1 MMAWVIFYTLAQS
14 LLLLSGT
21 IPLFTGL
28 CLQWT
33 RIQLPPSSKAHL
45 SPALLETSDSKW
57 RMLSWD
63 LYNLVANYLYISFLF
78 QCSVVSNS
86 LQPHGLQ
93 PSRLLCPW
101 TFSGKITGAG
111 CHSSSSRSSR
121 PRDQAYIFCVSYI
134 GSWTHG
140 RSEGK
145 ESACNAGDP
154 SSIPGSGISPREGNG
169 NPLQYSCLEN
179 PMDRGAWCIIVRGV
193 AKSQKGL
200 SN

>member
-28 CLQWT
+28 CLQWI
-33 RIQLPPSSKAHL
+33 RIQLHPSSKAHL

-93 PSRLLCPW
+93 PIRLLCPW

-111 CHSSSSRSSR
+111 CHFLHQQIFQTQGSSLHLLCLLHWQL
-121 PRDQAYIFCVSYI
+121 D
-134 GSWTHG
+134 SWQI
-140 RSEGK
+140 RRQRI
-145 ESACNAGDP
+145 C
-154 SSIPGSGISPREGNG
+154 
-169 NPLQYSCLEN
+169 LQC
-179 PMDRGAWCIIVRGV
+179 R
-193 AKSQKGL
+193 
-200 SN
+200 